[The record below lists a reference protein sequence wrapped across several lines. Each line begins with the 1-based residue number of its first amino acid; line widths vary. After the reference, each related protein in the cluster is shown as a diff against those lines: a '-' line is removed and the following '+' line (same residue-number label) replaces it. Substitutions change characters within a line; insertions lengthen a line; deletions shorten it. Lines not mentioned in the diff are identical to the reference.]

1 LLIAGTPGCP
11 AQETG
16 QDGARAG
23 RRERDMPS
31 FSVGI
36 IDLAS
41 GRCQA
46 VGMTAHDATRRRYID
61 QLKTAAALCS

>member
-1 LLIAGTPGCP
+1 
-11 AQETG
+11 
-16 QDGARAG
+16 
-23 RRERDMPS
+23 MPS